1 MPDMDTSDTFIKQ
14 KGGELFPVKHARCT
28 AAKTALTKAV
38 KSFQK
43 SVDEFVNSK
52 DQPIL
57 TRQRKANQLMEGHTK
72 LEKRLE
78 NLANC
83 MEEFTDFCMG
93 LGEEDF
99 KKPATPSSVIDSA
112 NTSLEEREQE
122 VYAKLAEHEGVLK
135 EAEQVLSMIPA

>member
-1 MPDMDTSDTFIKQ
+1 MDTSDTFIKQ

-38 KSFQK
+38 KSVQK

-57 TRQRKANQLMEGHTK
+57 TRQRKANQMMEGHTK

-112 NTSLEEREQE
+112 NTSLEER
-122 VYAKLAEHEGVLK
+122 
-135 EAEQVLSMIPA
+135 

>member
-1 MPDMDTSDTFIKQ
+1 MDASDTLVKQ
-14 KGGELFPVKHARCT
+14 KGGELFPVKQARCT

-57 TRQRKANQLMEGHTK
+57 TRQRKANQMMEGHTK

-78 NLANC
+78 NLENS

-93 LGEEDF
+93 LSEEDF
-99 KKPATPSSVIDSA
+99 K
-112 NTSLEEREQE
+112 
-122 VYAKLAEHEGVLK
+122 
-135 EAEQVLSMIPA
+135 

>member
-28 AAKTALTKAV
+28 AAKTALTKAI

-43 SVDEFVNSK
+43 SVDEFVNAK
-52 DQPIL
+52 DQPTL
-57 TRQRKANQLMEGHTK
+57 TRQRKATQMMEGHAK

-83 MEEFTDFCMG
+83 MEDFTDFCMG

-135 EAEQVLSMIPA
+135 EAEQVLSMV